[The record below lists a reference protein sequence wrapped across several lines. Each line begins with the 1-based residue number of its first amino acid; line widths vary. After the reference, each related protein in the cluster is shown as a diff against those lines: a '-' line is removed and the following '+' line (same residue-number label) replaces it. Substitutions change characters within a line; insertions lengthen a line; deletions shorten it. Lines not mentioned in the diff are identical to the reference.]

1 MIDWKAEVEARREAL
16 LGDLIPL
23 LAIPSVK
30 DDASSGLGQPQ
41 GCHSARALEYMLR
54 LAEKNGLHTAVI
66 DGLVGYAEYDAV
78 REKQRIGRSPR
89 EYIAVLSHLD
99 VVPATGGWTTP
110 PFEPWIR
117 DGRLYARGAID
128 DKGPAMATLY
138 ALKIVKEL
146 GLPMKHNVRL
156 IFGID
161 EETGMTCMDAYNRR
175 QRPPL
180 AGFTPDAVFPI
191 VNAEKGQVNGRIER
205 TADAAAGAAGH
216 ERADENAELVLI
228 SFQSGTAANM
238 VPDEARAILK
248 LKEESDERLQEL
260 QASLQRYGEA
270 ASVQG
275 NAVRLEV
282 DGGLVEVSMK
292 GRSAHGMEPQL
303 GVNAGLKLAG
313 FLSRQSVDGEARSFL
328 DCCELYF
335 VDDCL
340 GERLGI
346 ARRDEETKELTVN
359 VGVLG
364 YERGVSSSLV
374 LNIRYPICSDDE
386 EIIGRISHC
395 VGRLGYRWRDITMKK
410 PHHVPRSHPMIGAL
424 QRIYREETGLE
435 PELLSTGGGTYA
447 CKMPC
452 GVAFGALFPDRES
465 TAHQPD
471 EYVDID
477 ELMQATAMFARAI
490 YELGNL
496 DMPDVRQM

>member
-1 MIDWKAEVEARREAL
+1 MIDWRAEVEARREAL

-30 DDASSGLGQPQ
+30 DAASSGPGQPQ
-41 GCHSARALEYMLR
+41 GCHSARALEYMLQ
-54 LAEKNGLHTAVI
+54 LAEKNGLRTAVI
-66 DGLVGYAEYDAV
+66 DGLVGFAEYDASRMKRGV
-78 REKQRIGRSPR
+78 GRGHR
-89 EYIAVLSHLD
+89 DYIAVLSHLD
-99 VVPATGGWTTP
+99 VVPATGNWSTP

-117 DGRLYARGAID
+117 NGRLYARGAID

-175 QRPPL
+175 QPPPL

-205 TADAAAGAAGH
+205 IAANEERAGGH
-216 ERADENAELVLI
+216 ESADEHTEMVLV

-238 VPDEARAILK
+238 VPDEARAILT
-248 LKEESDERLQEL
+248 LKGESDERMQQL
-260 QASLQRYGEA
+260 QASLERYGKA
-270 ASVQG
+270 TSIQGSV
-275 NAVRLEV
+275 VRLP
-282 DGGLVEVSMK
+282 DGLVEVRVK
-292 GRSAHGMEPQL
+292 GRSAHGMEPQR
-303 GVNAGLKLAG
+303 GINAGLKLAS
-313 FLSRQSVDGEARSFL
+313 FLNLQPVDAEARSFL
-328 DCCELYF
+328 NCCELYF
-335 VDDCL
+335 LDDCL

-359 VGVLG
+359 VGVLA
-364 YERGVSSSLV
+364 YERGVMSSLV
-374 LNIRYPICSDDE
+374 LNIRYPISSDDK
-386 EIIGRISHC
+386 EIIGRISRC
-395 VGRLGYRWRDITMKK
+395 VGRLGYRWQDVTVKK
-410 PHHVPRSHPMIGAL
+410 PHHVSRSHPMIGAL

-496 DMPDVRQM
+496 DMPGVRLS